1 MEERT
6 ADFGDVEN
14 QQELAPRYSAGVL
27 RVPQLPKETTL
38 RQALYTSLSTA
49 IVVSWVSQTDITTNY
64 TWMAG
69 MVLLGIAQNAHPW
82 YRKHV
87 KKDAD
92 EYAS

>member
-6 ADFGDVEN
+6 ADFGDVEKP
-14 QQELAPRYSAGVL
+14 QERGEYYAAGVL
-27 RVPQLPKETTL
+27 RVPLLPKEPTL
-38 RQALYTSLSTA
+38 RQALYTTLSSA
-49 IVVSWVSQTDITTNY
+49 IAISWVSQTDITTNY
-64 TWMAG
+64 TWFAG